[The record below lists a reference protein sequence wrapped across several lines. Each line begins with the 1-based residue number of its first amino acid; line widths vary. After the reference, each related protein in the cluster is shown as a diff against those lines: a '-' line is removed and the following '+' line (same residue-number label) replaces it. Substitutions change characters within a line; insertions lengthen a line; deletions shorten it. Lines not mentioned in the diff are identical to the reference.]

1 MKVVDAKH
9 TSVQSLSRVRL
20 FATLGTAACQA
31 SLSIAN
37 SRGLLKLMS
46 IESVVPSDHLIFC
59 HPFLL
64 LPSFFPSIRVF
75 SNESFLPMR
84 WPRYWSFDFSIS
96 SSNEYS
102 EMVSLGWTGW
112 ISLQS
117 KELSRVFSN
126 TTVQKYQLCGAQLSL
141 WSSFHIYT

>member
-64 LPSFFPSIRVF
+64 LPSSFPSIRVF
-75 SNESFLPMR
+75 SNELFLPMR

-112 ISLQS
+112 ISLLS